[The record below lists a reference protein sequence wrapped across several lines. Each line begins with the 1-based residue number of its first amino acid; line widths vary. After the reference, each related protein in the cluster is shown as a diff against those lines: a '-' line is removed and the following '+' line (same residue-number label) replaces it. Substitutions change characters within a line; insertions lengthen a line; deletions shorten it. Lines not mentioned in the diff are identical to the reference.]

1 MREDRTQD
9 WASEETSGGYIYSFI
24 LELFFEQ
31 APFKYHS
38 SSQWD
43 IKVTKAD
50 KPSNG
55 QRQFARKKKKR
66 INKMIFI
73 ERHMPGGKENYRV

>member
-1 MREDRTQD
+1 MCERIGHKFGHQKKPQEVTF
-9 WASEETSGGYIYSFI
+9 IHSFWNY
-24 LELFFEQ
+24 FFER

-50 KPSNG
+50 KASNG
-55 QRQFARKKKKR
+55 QRQFARKKW
-66 INKMIFI
+66 INKMIFR
-73 ERHMPGGKENYRV
+73 ERHMLRGKENYRV